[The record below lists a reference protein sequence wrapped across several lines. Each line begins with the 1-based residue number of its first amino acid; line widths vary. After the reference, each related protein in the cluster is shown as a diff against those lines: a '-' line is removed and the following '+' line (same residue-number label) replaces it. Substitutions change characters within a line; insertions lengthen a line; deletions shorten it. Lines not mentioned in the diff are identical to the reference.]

1 MRDEHPDA
9 LLKSA
14 LEKIVY
20 FEARSEQLH
29 NDLASAQAKIERLK
43 GELGAAAQREIELRR
58 EIAELQ
64 VKVNRG
70 RNERE
75 ELDRL
80 NDALRS
86 ERGALL
92 GKLIEAAQ
100 IHDADKKSELGE
112 SPFDLASFISELRSE
127 AIAQKAAPARAQ
139 APVPNERP
147 SPPASGKIGGTS
159 AATGIP
165 SSAATPASVPPP
177 MSAAQVS
184 PSTIAEHAA
193 RLRSEG
199 RLAVSHEQMAELS
212 ALGPFPGSSEETL
225 FGFSIR
231 ELAAP
236 DPAARKRAAERL
248 KALGNPAAASALAT
262 ALHAETNPETQEA
275 LLGTFAALA
284 PSEGVSIVAPL
295 VQSEIPEVRV
305 AALKALIALDPSQAG
320 PYIAAA
326 IKDGDRAVRRRASLL
341 ALGLTGSGA
350 LKLGEQAILD
360 EDQEVR
366 SLAALVLGAS
376 SGERART
383 LLLEALRDKEP
394 KVRQAAAQSL
404 SRILGK
410 DVSAVVSLD
419 DPQRRREVRRLA
431 SLPTNPVKS
440 DGKTRAFVKGYLGVA
455 TQPTADFHE
464 REPAVSAA
472 MTNQVTY
479 DSRPIPAQPLIAGA
493 ESLCGL
499 LMAEIRAALRGR
511 SLPDLA
517 GASRASQDQV
527 QQACELLVARGQA
540 VRRGLKYFAA

>member
-1 MRDEHPDA
+1 
-9 LLKSA
+9 
-14 LEKIVY
+14 
-20 FEARSEQLH
+20 
-29 NDLASAQAKIERLK
+29 
-43 GELGAAAQREIELRR
+43 
-58 EIAELQ
+58 
-64 VKVNRG
+64 
-70 RNERE
+70 
-75 ELDRL
+75 
-80 NDALRS
+80 
-86 ERGALL
+86 
-92 GKLIEAAQ
+92 
-100 IHDADKKSELGE
+100 
-112 SPFDLASFISELRSE
+112 
-127 AIAQKAAPARAQ
+127 
-139 APVPNERP
+139 
-147 SPPASGKIGGTS
+147 
-159 AATGIP
+159 
-165 SSAATPASVPPP
+165 
-177 MSAAQVS
+177 
-184 PSTIAEHAA
+184 
-193 RLRSEG
+193 
-199 RLAVSHEQMAELS
+199 LAVSNEQMAELS

-262 ALHAETNPETQEA
+262 ALHAETNPETLEA

-284 PSEGVSIVAPL
+284 QSEGVSIVAPL

-350 LKLGEQAILD
+350 LKLGEQAIVD

-440 DGKTRAFVKGYLGVA
+440 DGKTRAFVKGYWGVA
-455 TQPTADFHE
+455 TQPTANE

-472 MTNQVTY
+472 LPSQVTP
-479 DSRPIPAQPLIAGA
+479 DSRPSPAHPLIAGA

-499 LMAEIRAALRGR
+499 VMAEIRAALRGR
-511 SLPDLA
+511 SLQDLA
-517 GASRASQDQV
+517 GASRASPDQV